1 MLNNEELILNLGLD
15 VGSTTVKVVA
25 LEDETDRKIAVE
37 SQTPK
42 IVFSLYKRHHANI
55 KTSMLEILQDTAAS
69 LAAKYGSDVAGR
81 VRIRA
86 ALTGSVGMGIA
97 TSVGIEFVQEVI
109 AETEA
114 INRYNPGVDV
124 IVELGGEDAK
134 ITYLKPTPEQRM
146 NGTCAGGT
154 GAFIDQMAI
163 LLKTDATGLNSLA
176 QNYNELYPIAS
187 RCGVFAKTDLQPLIN
202 DGVASEDL
210 AASIFQAVATQ
221 TIVGLA
227 CGRAIRGKVVFL
239 GGPLYF
245 LPELREA
252 FRRAL
257 KENVDEFITPENA
270 QLFVALGAALLAKKN
285 ITTPSEQLPTMQ
297 ELIFSLEKFNNAKG
311 AGTKRMR
318 PLFKN
323 IAEFERFKKRHEK
336 ARAEILDISMASG
349 PLFLGIDAGSTTIKA
364 VVIDEQDKIYY
375 SFYSSNDA
383 DPVLKARSVVRHIL
397 DKLPESAYIA
407 HAFTTGYGEDLIKTA
422 LRLDGGEVETVAH
435 YTAAEHFLPGVTSI
449 IDIGGQDMKYLSIA
463 RDDLGLGTIDS
474 IAVNEACSSG
484 CGSFLQTF
492 AATMQKS
499 IEEFV
504 SLALE
509 SSDPVDLGSRCTVF
523 MNSSVKQAQKEGAT
537 VSDISAGLAYSVIRN
552 ALYKVIKLRD
562 VTSLGTKV
570 IVQGGTFLNDAVL
583 RAFELLTEIE
593 VVRLNISGLMG
604 AFGAAKL
611 AKQQFALAKTT
622 TTMLNDEELYSLT
635 LDTQLKFC
643 PFCSNRCKL
652 TVTTFSSGAKFV
664 SGNRCEK
671 GAAAYDNQVDENETS
686 KEPLPNLF
694 QYKYDRTFDRRY
706 YKPLTKK
713 QAQKRGVEYRGVIGI
728 PRALN
733 MYENYPFWFTV
744 LTELGF
750 EVKLSARSSH
760 KLFEKGM
767 ESIVAE
773 NICYPAKMVHG
784 AVVDLIESGVKRI
797 FYPCITFEVDETPDA
812 DNNYNCPIIANY
824 PQVIANNVEQ
834 LHGNRVSKGQGKTA
848 EIDFIYP
855 YFSLKHKKHTAKRVW
870 EEFRHLGI
878 GLDDAKRA
886 VEKGYKEDEKFKLDV
901 QAEGERVWGFAQKNN
916 ISVIVL
922 GGRPY
927 HLDPE
932 INHGIP
938 EAILLLGQIVMTE
951 DIAATLFDKGVAN
964 GELEN
969 LQRPLRVMDQW
980 MYHSRLYKA
989 AAFTGQ
995 NDLVS
1000 LVQLNSFGCGLD
1012 AVTSDQIM
1020 EILRHFG
1027 DVFTLLKIDEVSNLG
1042 AAKIRLRSLLVARK
1056 ARLQETT
1063 QNCNSRKKL
1072 DDDSNTYGQK
1082 YQVFTKEMKKTHT
1095 ILCPQMAPVH
1105 FRLVESIFTRSNYK
1119 LKVLEKVT
1127 EEDIE
1132 VGLKYVNNDMCF
1144 PAVMVIGQLI
1154 NALQSGE
1161 YDLGK
1166 TSVVMSQTGGM
1177 CRATNYI
1184 SMLRM
1189 GLKMAGFGDI
1199 AVLSISTSGL
1209 EKHPGFKLGVSQLIW
1224 AFRALVLG
1232 DVLQDVVLRTRPY
1245 EKHVGEVN
1253 ALYEKWNNKIRH
1265 WIDGSTR
1272 GSYKKMVHEIVAD
1285 FSALELRDI
1294 PRKKRVGVVGEIFV
1308 KFHPDANNSV
1318 IDVIEEQGCEA
1329 VMPGIFPFMTNKLYI
1344 AKWNWSNIRR
1354 GSRRAI
1360 VGKKLAGIIAE
1371 LFNRPVNK
1379 AYAKSRRFD
1388 FWPRMQQVVDY
1399 ASTVTSIGVQAGEGW
1414 LLAGEIVELI
1424 HRGAPNIVCANPFA
1438 CLPNHVTGRGIF
1450 QEIRRQHPSANIVSV
1465 DYDSGASK
1473 VNQLN
1478 RIKLMISAAQE

>member
-1 MLNNEELILNLGLD
+1 MADGKEFIFNLGLD

-25 LEDETDRKIAVE
+25 LEDGINQDTIEE
-37 SQTPK
+37 NQTPR
-42 IVFSLYKRHHANI
+42 IVFSHYKRHHANI
-55 KTSMLEILQDTAAS
+55 KTSILEILQNTAES
-69 LAAKYGSDVAGR
+69 LAAKYGSDIASR

-86 ALTGSVGMGIA
+86 ALTGSAGMGIA
-97 TSVGIEFVQEVI
+97 DSVGIKFVQEVI

-114 INRYNPGVDV
+114 INRYNPDTDV

-163 LLKTDATGLNSLA
+163 LLKTDATGLNRLA

-202 DGVASEDL
+202 DGVPSEDL

-221 TIVGLA
+221 TIAGLA

-257 KENVDEFITPENA
+257 KENVDEFTTPENA
-270 QLFVALGAALLAKKN
+270 QLYVALGAALLAGKT
-285 ITTPSEQLPTMQ
+285 ITTPNEQLPTLQ
-297 ELIFSLEKFNNAKG
+297 ELISSLEKFSNKKSAE
-311 AGTKRMR
+311 TKRMR

-323 IAEFERFKKRHEK
+323 VAEFEKFKKRHEE
-336 ARAEILDISMASG
+336 ANVEILDLSAARG
-349 PLFLGIDAGSTTIKA
+349 PLFLGLDAGSTTIKA
-364 VVIDEQDKIYY
+364 VLIDEQDKIYY

-383 DPVLKARSVVRHIL
+383 DPVLKARSIVREIL
-397 DKLPESAYIA
+397 DKLPENAYIA
-407 HAFTTGYGEDLIKTA
+407 QAFTTGYGEGLIKTA
-422 LRLDGGEVETVAH
+422 LNLDGSEVETVAH

-463 RDDLGLGTIDS
+463 RDSLGLGTIDS

-492 AATMQKS
+492 ATTMQKD
-499 IEEFV
+499 IKEFAK
-504 SLALE
+504 LALE
-509 SSDPVDLGSRCTVF
+509 GPNPVDLGSRCTVF

-537 VSDISAGLAYSVIRN
+537 ISDISAGLAYSVIRN

-562 VTSLGTKV
+562 TATLGTKV

-583 RAFELLTEIE
+583 RAFELLADIE

-611 AKQQFALAKTT
+611 AKQQFEITKTT
-622 TTMLNDEELYSLT
+622 TTMLNSEQLDSLT
-635 LDTQLKFC
+635 LDTQLQ
-643 PFCSNRCKL
+643 FCSICPNRCKL
-652 TVTTFSSGAKFV
+652 TVTSFSSGAKFV

-671 GAAAYDNQVDENETS
+671 GAAAYQTSVDDGQIT
-686 KEPLPNLF
+686 KEPLPNLY
-694 QYKYDRTFDRRY
+694 QYKYDRTFDRKY
-706 YKPLTKK
+706 YKPLTQREAKK
-713 QAQKRGVEYRGVIGI
+713 QGIQYRGKIGI

-733 MYENYPFWFTV
+733 MYENYPFWFTI
-744 LTELGF
+744 LSELGF

-773 NICYPAKMVHG
+773 NICYPAKLVHG
-784 AVVDLIESGVKRI
+784 AVVDLIDSGIKRI

-812 DNNYNCPIIANY
+812 DNNYNCPIVANY
-824 PQVIANNVEQ
+824 PQVIVNNVEQ
-834 LHGNRVSKGQGKTA
+834 LYGNRVQKGQDKTA
-848 EIDFIYP
+848 QIDFIYP
-855 YFSLKHKKHTAKRVW
+855 YFSLKHKQHTAKRVW
-870 EEFRHLGI
+870 EEFKRFGI
-878 GLDDAKRA
+878 SLEDAKRA
-886 VEKGYKEDEKFKLDV
+886 VEKGYAEDNKFKLDIY
-901 QAEGERVWGFAQKNN
+901 AEGERVWKYAQENN
-916 ISVIVL
+916 IPVIVL
-922 GGRPY
+922 AGRPY

-938 EAILLLGQIVMTE
+938 EAISLLGQVVMTE
-951 DIAATLFDKGVAN
+951 DIASALFDKGVAN
-964 GELEN
+964 GQLED
-969 LQRPLRVMDQW
+969 LKRPLRVMDQW

-989 AAFTGQ
+989 AAFVGQ

-1000 LVQLNSFGCGLD
+1000 IVQLVSFGCGLD
-1012 AVTSDQIM
+1012 AVTSDQVM

-1027 DVFTLLKIDEVSNLG
+1027 DTFTLLKIDEVSNLG
-1042 AAKIRLRSLLVARK
+1042 AAKIRLRSLLAARK
-1056 ARLQETT
+1056 ARLEKI
-1063 QNCNSRKKL
+1063 NSKKQQ
-1072 DDDSNTYGQK
+1072 DEKNNDNNNTYGKKNQL
-1082 YQVFTKEMKKTHT
+1082 FTKQMKETHT
-1095 ILCPQMAPVH
+1095 ILCPQMSPMH
-1105 FRLVESIFTRSNYK
+1105 FRLVQSVFTRTKYN
-1119 LKVLEKVT
+1119 LKILEKVT

-1144 PAVMVIGQLI
+1144 PAIMVIGQLI
-1154 NALQSGE
+1154 NALQSGK
-1161 YDLGK
+1161 YDLGR
-1166 TSVVMSQTGGM
+1166 TSVIMSQTGGM

-1209 EKHPGFKLGVSQLIW
+1209 EKHPGFKLGISQLIW
-1224 AFRALVLG
+1224 AMRALVLG

-1245 EKHVGEVN
+1245 EKQLGEVDE
-1253 ALYEKWNNKIRH
+1253 LYEKWNNRICS
-1265 WIDGSTR
+1265 WIEGSSR
-1272 GSYKKMVHEIVAD
+1272 GNYKKMVNEIVDD
-1285 FSALELRDI
+1285 FTKLELQDI
-1294 PRKKRVGVVGEIFV
+1294 PRKKRVGVVGEILV
-1308 KFHPDANNSV
+1308 KFHPDANNNV

-1329 VMPGIFPFMTNKLYI
+1329 VLPGIFAFMTNKLYI
-1344 AKWNWSNIRR
+1344 AKWNWDNIKR
-1354 GSRRAI
+1354 GSRRAV
-1360 VGKKLAGIIAE
+1360 VGKKLAGILAE
-1371 LFNRPVNK
+1371 TFTKPVNK
-1379 AYAKSRRFD
+1379 AYRKSGRFD
-1388 FWPRMQQVVDY
+1388 LWPRMQEVVDY

-1424 HRGAPNIVCANPFA
+1424 HRGVPNIVCANPFA

-1450 QEIRRQHPSANIVSV
+1450 QEIRRQYSNANIVSV
-1465 DYDSGASK
+1465 DYDPGASK

-1478 RIKLMISAAQE
+1478 RIKLMISAASE